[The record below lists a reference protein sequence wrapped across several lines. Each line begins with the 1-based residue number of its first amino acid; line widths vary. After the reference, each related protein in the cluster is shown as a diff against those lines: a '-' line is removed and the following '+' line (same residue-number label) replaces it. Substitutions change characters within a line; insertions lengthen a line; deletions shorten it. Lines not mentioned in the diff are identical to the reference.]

1 MIKALLNKQFHIFDL
16 DDTLINT
23 RWSYQEA
30 QKAAIRK
37 IIPQKNSEHFDQL
50 YDLLSWCCR
59 QTGSGNTDLYFD
71 LFVRSTIADPDE
83 WEKSLSIALDCYT
96 KNYESNLKANVEA
109 KLYLGRLIKVK
120 KDIAIVSNGDL
131 EKQQRKLQLTNLDRF
146 FQKDQIYV
154 SGQYPLNCKK
164 PSPFMIQK
172 ACDDIKCDSGNAI
185 YYGNTSS
192 DIIAANLAGV
202 CSVFI
207 QTTDMIDALKP
218 EITQPVFKI
227 KNWDALK

>member
-1 MIKALLNKQFHIFDL
+1 MTKALLDKQFHIFDL

-30 QKAAIRK
+30 QKAVIRK
-37 IIPQKNSEHFDQL
+37 IIPPKNIRQFDQL
-50 YDLLSWCCR
+50 YNLLSWCCQ
-59 QTGSGNTDLYFD
+59 QTGSGNTKLYFD
-71 LFVRSTIADPDE
+71 LFVRSTITDPAK
-83 WEKSLSIALDCYT
+83 WENSLSIALDCYVQH
-96 KNYESNLKANVEA
+96 YECNLRANEEA
-109 KLYLGRLIKVK
+109 KKYLSKLLKLS
-120 KDIAIVSNGDL
+120 KDIAIVSNGDIV
-131 EKQQRKLQLTNLDRF
+131 KQQRKLRLTYLDHF

-154 SGQYPLNCKK
+154 SSQYPLNCKK